1 MAKGIIYFIKQQKY
15 YMKLLR
21 FNLIQYILILLAII
35 LSSIDLYY
43 IYESTDKTNVLNTY
57 EYSYVNAYRSRKH
70 HHIDSNVKPWIKLG
84 NYEIQEKTTYLY
96 LDDNGILYKTY
107 LRINDS
113 NQKSVPYHKLELPK
127 LEVSDNDTSYK
138 YTINQDEDGIYFA
151 FITQVLSDKYITIND
166 HINTPIELR
175 LNPFSDTFKVIF
187 AILILTATLIYSLT
201 PYGNTSSS
209 ILFISIG
216 IPAAFAPTST
226 LLLIFIYLFLYI
238 IVNRIK
244 ISSYRDIKF
253 FNYTNLLI
261 ILLIGIGLSIF
272 LTRYDNRPFSITTI
286 GHAFSTVFIM
296 MLYVVMCGGL
306 IRYSYI
312 ILRLLITQKSQG
324 IQSLEGSNFKIVK
337 GSKSTSRYVDITLN
351 GNVLLK
357 SVDVNKNTYEKLQE
371 KQMLSCTEFLTDN
384 KGNYI
389 FY

>member
-1 MAKGIIYFIKQQKY
+1 
-15 YMKLLR
+15 MKLLK

-43 IYESTDKTNVLNTY
+43 LYESPDKTNVLNTY

-70 HHIDSNVKPWIKLG
+70 HRIDSNVKPWIKLG
-84 NYEIQEKTTYLY
+84 NYEIQEKTTYVY

-113 NQKSVPYHKLELPK
+113 NQKSVPYDKLELPK
-127 LEVSDNDTSYK
+127 LEVTDNNTSYK

-166 HINTPIELR
+166 QINTPIELR
-175 LNPFSDTFKVIF
+175 LNPFSDTSKVIF

-209 ILFISIG
+209 ILFFSIG
-216 IPAAFAPTST
+216 IPATLAPTSI

-244 ISSYRDIKF
+244 ISSYRNFKF
-253 FNYTNLLI
+253 FNYTNLII

-296 MLYVVMCGGL
+296 ILYVVMCGGL

-312 ILRLLITQKSQG
+312 ILRLLITQKSQD
-324 IQSLEGSNFKIVK
+324 IKSIEGSNFKIVK

-351 GNVLLK
+351 GNILLK

-371 KQMLSCTEFLTDN
+371 KQALSCTEFLTDN

>member
-1 MAKGIIYFIKQQKY
+1 
-15 YMKLLR
+15 MKLLK

-43 IYESTDKTNVLNTY
+43 LYESPDKTNVLNTY

-70 HHIDSNVKPWIKLG
+70 HRIDSNVKPWIKLG
-84 NYEIQEKTTYLY
+84 NYEIQEKTTYVY

-113 NQKSVPYHKLELPK
+113 NQKSVPYDKLELPK
-127 LEVSDNDTSYK
+127 LEVTDNNTSYK

-166 HINTPIELR
+166 QINTPIELR
-175 LNPFSDTFKVIF
+175 LNPFSDTSKVIF

-209 ILFISIG
+209 ILFFSIG
-216 IPAAFAPTST
+216 IPVTLAPTSI

-244 ISSYRDIKF
+244 ISSYRNFKF
-253 FNYTNLLI
+253 FNYTNLII

-272 LTRYDNRPFSITTI
+272 LTRYDNKPFSITTI

-296 MLYVVMCGGL
+296 ILYVVMCGGL

-312 ILRLLITQKSQG
+312 ILRLLITQKSQD
-324 IQSLEGSNFKIVK
+324 IKSIEGSNFKIVK

-351 GNVLLK
+351 GNILLK

-371 KQMLSCTEFLTDN
+371 KQALSCTEFLTDN